1 MDNTI
6 LIYLIKVSVALALF
20 YGLYML
26 CLKRDTFFKLRRAY
40 FFSAILFSL
49 FFPVIAIE
57 MPASSNTSVQIPT
70 YWLSDIEV
78 GSAVDAETSMEATM
92 GIWSVVL
99 VILAAVSAFYA
110 VKFIIQL
117 FSLVKLRVANETE
130 RLSTYRIIKMKDR
143 RTSPFSFFN
152 WIFINSDAHNPFE
165 LAEIIAHEQ
174 VHVNQYH
181 SIDVVL
187 SEILCICFWWN
198 PFAWLLKKEI
208 KLNLEYLADKGVLE
222 SGVDSKEY
230 QYILLQVSN
239 RSTGI
244 PLINNFNV
252 SQLKRRITMMNKK
265 KSSIF
270 TSIKYLLVIPVGMA
284 LLLGNAVQATTSLDN
299 FSIDGITEVMDGNQ
313 APQKKG
319 DVYVTVEQMPSFPGG
334 LDAQQRFIAD
344 GLKYPV
350 EAQAKG
356 IQGRVTIRYVIKST
370 GEISD
375 IEVIR
380 GVDPLLDKEAI
391 RIVKSMPK
399 WEPGK
404 QGGKAVD
411 VYYTLPIVF
420 RLAGGNTDKVK
431 SGGKPNEIVVVGYGA
446 APEKEVG
453 VASLKEGS
461 PNDKMMPFITVEQMP
476 SFPGGEQAMH
486 EFISNNLKYP
496 ESAQKNGIQGR
507 VTVRFI
513 VRSTGE
519 ISDVSVIRGIEPD
532 MDKEAARTVRSMPK
546 WTPGKQNGQAVD
558 VYFTL
563 PIVYK
568 LKKDEKK

>member
-1 MDNTI
+1 MDHTI
-6 LIYLIKVSVALALF
+6 LIYLVKVSVALALF
-20 YGLYML
+20 YGLYVL
-26 CLKRDTFFKLRRAY
+26 CLKRDTFLKLRRIYFLSAL
-40 FFSAILFSL
+40 FFSLLF
-49 FFPVIAIE
+49 PAVTIE
-57 MPASSNTSVQIPT
+57 LSASGDTPVQIPT

-78 GSAVDAETSMEATM
+78 GSAVDAEASTEAAVSM
-92 GIWSVVL
+92 WVVVL
-99 VILAAVSAFYA
+99 AILAAVSLFCTI
-110 VKFIIQL
+110 KFFVQL
-117 FSLVKLRVANETE
+117 FSLVKLRIANETE
-130 RLSTYRIIKMKDR
+130 KLSTYRIVKMKDR
-143 RTSPFSFFN
+143 RASPFSFFN
-152 WIFINSDAHNPFE
+152 WIFINSDAHNPVE

-174 VHVNQYH
+174 VHVDQYH

-222 SGVDSKEY
+222 SGFDSKEY

-252 SQLKRRITMMNKK
+252 SQLKQRIMMMNKK
-265 KSSIF
+265 KSSVF
-270 TSIKYLLVIPVGMA
+270 TSVKYLLVVPVCA
-284 LLLGNAVQATTSLDN
+284 TLLLGNAVQATTSLDK
-299 FSIDGITEVMDGNQ
+299 FSIDEISEVMDGDQ

-319 DVYVTVEQMPSFPGG
+319 NVYVTVEQMPSFPGG
-334 LDAQQRFIAD
+334 LDAQQRFISG

-350 EAQAKG
+350 EAQTKG
-356 IQGRVTIRYVIKST
+356 IQGRVTVRYVVKST
-370 GEISD
+370 GEISN

-380 GVDPLLDKEAI
+380 GIDPLLDNEAI
-391 RIVKSMPK
+391 RIVKSMPN

-420 RLAGGNTDKVK
+420 RLAGATKKVE
-431 SGGKPNEIVVVGYGA
+431 SGGDPNEIVAVGYGA
-446 APEKEVG
+446 PQEKKVE

-461 PNDKMMPFITVEQMP
+461 PNDKMKPFLTVEQMP
-476 SFPGGEQAMH
+476 AYPGGEPAMH
-486 EFISNNLKYP
+486 EYISNNLKYP
-496 ESAQKNGIQGR
+496 EDAQKNGIQGR
-507 VTVRFI
+507 VVVRFI
-513 VRSTGE
+513 VKSTGE
-519 ISDVSVIRGIEPD
+519 VSDVSVIRGIDPS
-532 MDKEAARTVRSMPK
+532 MDKEAARMVGSMPK

-558 VYFTL
+558 VYYTL

-568 LKKDEKK
+568 LNKSDKK

>member
-1 MDNTI
+1 MDYTI
-6 LIYLIKVSVALALF
+6 LIYLVKVSVALALF
-20 YGLYML
+20 YGLYIL
-26 CLKRDTFFKLRRAY
+26 CLKRDTFLKLRRIY
-40 FFSAILFSL
+40 FLSALLFSL
-49 FFPVIAIE
+49 LFPAVTIE
-57 MPASSNTSVQIPT
+57 LSASGDAPVQIPT

-78 GSAVDAETSMEATM
+78 GSAVDAEASTEAAVSMWV
-92 GIWSVVL
+92 IVL
-99 VILAAVSAFYA
+99 IILAAVSFFR
-110 VKFIIQL
+110 VIKFFVQV
-117 FSLVKLRVANETE
+117 FSLVKLRVTNETE
-130 RLSTYRIIKMKDR
+130 KLSTYRIIKMKDR

-152 WIFINSDAHNPFE
+152 WIFINSDAHNPVE

-174 VHVNQYH
+174 MHVKQYH

-222 SGVDSKEY
+222 SGFDSKEY

-252 SQLKRRITMMNKK
+252 SQLKQRIMMMNKK
-265 KSSIF
+265 KSSVF
-270 TSIKYLLVIPVGMA
+270 TSVKYLLVVPVCA
-284 LLLGNAVQATTSLDN
+284 TLLLGNAVQATSSLDS
-299 FSIDGITEVMDGNQ
+299 FSIDEISGVMDGDQ
-313 APQKKG
+313 VPQKKG
-319 DVYVTVEQMPSFPGG
+319 DIYVTVEQMPSFPGG
-334 LDAQQRFIAD
+334 LDAQQRFIINN
-344 GLKYPV
+344 LKYPV
-350 EAQAKG
+350 EAQTKG
-356 IQGRVTIRYVIKST
+356 VQGRVTIRYVIKST

-380 GVDPLLDKEAI
+380 GVDPLLDNEAI

-420 RLAGGNTDKVK
+420 RLAGTTKKVE
-431 SGGKPNEIVVVGYGA
+431 SGDDPNGIVVVGYGA
-446 APEKEVG
+446 PQEKKVE
-453 VASLKEGS
+453 VASLKEGA
-461 PNDKMMPFITVEQMP
+461 PDDKMKPFITVEQMP
-476 SFPGGEQAMH
+476 SFPGGEPAMH
-486 EFISNNLKYP
+486 EYISNNLKYP
-496 ESAQKNGIQGR
+496 EDAQKNGIQGR

-513 VRSTGE
+513 VRGTGE
-519 ISDVSVIRGIEPD
+519 ISDVSVIRGIEPS
-532 MDKEAARTVRSMPK
+532 MDKEAARVVNSMPK
-546 WTPGKQNGQAVD
+546 WTPGKQNGQVVD
-558 VYFTL
+558 VFFTL

-568 LKKDEKK
+568 LNKDAKK

>member
-270 TSIKYLLVIPVGMA
+270 TSIKYLLVIPVGTA

>member
-1 MDNTI
+1 MDHTI
-6 LIYLIKVSVALALF
+6 LIYLVKVSVALALF
-20 YGLYML
+20 YGLYIL
-26 CLKRDTFFKLRRAY
+26 CLKRDTFLRLRRIYFLSAL
-40 FFSAILFSL
+40 FFSLLF
-49 FFPVIAIE
+49 PAVTIE
-57 MPASSNTSVQIPT
+57 LSASGDAPVQIPT

-78 GSAVDAETSMEATM
+78 GSSVNAEASTEAAVSM
-92 GIWSVVL
+92 WVVVL
-99 VILAAVSAFYA
+99 IILAAVSVFCAI
-110 VKFIIQL
+110 KFFVQV
-117 FSLVKLRVANETE
+117 FSLVKLRIANETE
-130 RLSTYRIIKMKDR
+130 KLSTYRIVKMKDR

-152 WIFINSDAHNPFE
+152 WIFINSDAHNPVE

-174 VHVNQYH
+174 VHVDQYP
-181 SIDVVL
+181 SIDVIL

-198 PFAWLLKKEI
+198 PFAWLLKKEM

-222 SGVDSKEY
+222 SGFDSKEY

-252 SQLKRRITMMNKK
+252 SQLKQRIMMMNKK
-265 KSSIF
+265 KSSVF
-270 TSIKYLLVIPVGMA
+270 TSVKYLLVVPVCA
-284 LLLGNAVQATTSLDN
+284 TLLLGNAVQATTSLDK
-299 FSIDGITEVMDGNQ
+299 FSIDEISGVMDGDQ
-313 APQKKG
+313 VPQKKG

-334 LDAQQRFIAD
+334 LDAQQRFIVN

-350 EAQAKG
+350 EAQTKG
-356 IQGRVTIRYVIKST
+356 IQGRVTIRYVVKST

-380 GVDPLLDKEAI
+380 GIDPLLDNEAI

-411 VYYTLPIVF
+411 VYYTLPVVF
-420 RLAGGNTDKVK
+420 RLAGTTKKVEP
-431 SGGKPNEIVVVGYGA
+431 GGDPNEIVAVGYGA
-446 APEKEVG
+446 PQEKKVG

-461 PNDKMMPFITVEQMP
+461 PDDKMKPFITVEQMP
-476 SFPGGEQAMH
+476 SFPGGESAMH
-486 EFISNNLKYP
+486 EYISNNLKYP
-496 ESAQKNGIQGR
+496 EDAQKNGIQGR

-513 VRSTGE
+513 VRSSGE
-519 ISDVSVIRGIEPD
+519 VSDVSVIRGIDPG
-532 MDKEAARTVRSMPK
+532 MDKEAARMVGSMPK
-546 WTPGKQNGQAVD
+546 WLPGKQNGQAVD
-558 VYFTL
+558 VYYTL

-568 LKKDEKK
+568 LNKDTKK

>member
-1 MDNTI
+1 MDHTI
-6 LIYLIKVSVALALF
+6 LIYLVKVSVALALF
-20 YGLYML
+20 YGLYIL
-26 CLKRDTFFKLRRAY
+26 CLKRDTFLKLRRIY
-40 FFSAILFSL
+40 FLSALLFSL
-49 FFPVIAIE
+49 LFPAVTIE
-57 MPASSNTSVQIPT
+57 LSASGDAPVQIPT

-78 GSAVDAETSMEATM
+78 GSAVDAEASTEATVSM
-92 GIWSVVL
+92 WVVVL
-99 VILAAVSAFYA
+99 AILAAVSFFCAI
-110 VKFIIQL
+110 KFFVQL
-117 FSLVKLRVANETE
+117 FSLVKLRIANETE
-130 RLSTYRIIKMKDR
+130 KLSTYRIVKMKDR

-152 WIFINSDAHNPFE
+152 WIFINSDAHNPVE

-174 VHVNQYH
+174 MHVKQYH

-208 KLNLEYLADKGVLE
+208 KLNLEYLADKGVL
-222 SGVDSKEY
+222 VDSKEY

-252 SQLKRRITMMNKK
+252 SQLKQRIMMMNKK
-265 KSSIF
+265 KSSVF
-270 TSIKYLLVIPVGMA
+270 TSVKYLLVVPVCA
-284 LLLGNAVQATTSLDN
+284 TLLLGNAVQATTSLDK
-299 FSIDGITEVMDGNQ
+299 FSIDEISGVMDGDQ

-334 LDAQQRFIAD
+334 LDAQQRFIAN

-350 EAQAKG
+350 EAQTKG
-356 IQGRVTIRYVIKST
+356 IQGRVTIRYVVKST

-380 GVDPLLDKEAI
+380 GIDPLLDNEAI

-411 VYYTLPIVF
+411 VYYTLPVVF
-420 RLAGGNTDKVK
+420 RLAGTTKKVEP
-431 SGGKPNEIVVVGYGA
+431 GGDPNEIVAVGYGA
-446 APEKEVG
+446 PQEKKVG

-461 PNDKMMPFITVEQMP
+461 PDDKMKPFITVEQMP
-476 SFPGGEQAMH
+476 SFPGGESAMH
-486 EFISNNLKYP
+486 EYISNNLKYP
-496 ESAQKNGIQGR
+496 EDAQKNGIQGR

-513 VRSTGE
+513 VRSSGE
-519 ISDVSVIRGIEPD
+519 VSDVSVIRGIDPG
-532 MDKEAARTVRSMPK
+532 MDKEAARMVGSMPK
-546 WTPGKQNGQAVD
+546 WLPGKQNGQAVD
-558 VYFTL
+558 VYYTL

-568 LKKDEKK
+568 LNKSDKK